1 MFRRLRLAV
10 AAIVA
15 MTLGLTGG
23 AVGEPALDR
32 AFNMQGVLMFPDH
45 ERGDVYYVAPTPIGI
60 AERPGGAPG
69 VGLRLTY
76 YYGTELRGDAGERD
90 VSWVLSVDLER
101 GPMAARETDALKT
114 ALSRQKGVPA
124 EALVLRTLPVISVPT
139 DVVYTP
145 IVAPSDAAGEPGAA
159 IQLSDG
165 YAEARD
171 DDEEAGGEGA
181 VDEEGAAGS
190 DESYWLSRRL
200 SFHLSPEDGQVMRR
214 AFEESGAVMSVSYA
228 YRAAGVVLEEGAM
241 GTADGADGLS
251 DAPDAVWTPTS
262 RLVGANALRVEVDA
276 ETHPDFLTL
285 VDLNA
290 RAPPGYPTLSFICSD
305 FVTPE
310 EDWSFYTKII
320 DIEAVGV
327 AGRPVRT
334 QIEFPLDD
342 PQVSLRGAAFQYAVR
357 VDRPFRYRVTAYPA
371 DAYSYRTKW
380 IEVEKWGPPINISG
394 DYAVDDREN
403 TENGE

>member
-1 MFRRLRLAV
+1 MFRRLRLA
-10 AAIVA
+10 AAA
-15 MTLGLTGG
+15 TLATSLAWTTG
-23 AVGEPALDR
+23 AVAEPALDR
-32 AFNMQGVLMFPDH
+32 ALDVQGALVFPDH
-45 ERGDVYYVAPTPIGI
+45 QRGDVFYVAPTPIGI

-101 GPMAARETDALKT
+101 QALTAWETDALKT

-124 EALVLRTLPVISVPT
+124 DALVLRTLPVVSVPT

-145 IVAPSDAAGEPGAA
+145 IVAPTDAAEGPGGA

-165 YAEARD
+165 YAEARGED
-171 DDEEAGGEGA
+171 DAEEIDAEDGNET
-181 VDEEGAAGS
+181 
-190 DESYWLSRRL
+190 YWLSRRL

-214 AFEESGAVMSVSYA
+214 AFEEGGAVMGVSYA

-241 GTADGADGLS
+241 GTADGADDLS
-251 DAPDAVWTPTS
+251 DAPDAAWAPAS
-262 RLVGANALRVEVDA
+262 RLVGANALRVEIDA
-276 ETHPDFLTL
+276 DTHPDFLTI

-310 EDWSFYTKII
+310 ENWLFFAKTI

-334 QIEFPLDD
+334 QIEFPSDD
-342 PQVSLRGAAFQYAVR
+342 AQVSLQGAAFRYAVR

-394 DYAVDDREN
+394 DYPVEDRE
-403 TENGE
+403 TPQNGE